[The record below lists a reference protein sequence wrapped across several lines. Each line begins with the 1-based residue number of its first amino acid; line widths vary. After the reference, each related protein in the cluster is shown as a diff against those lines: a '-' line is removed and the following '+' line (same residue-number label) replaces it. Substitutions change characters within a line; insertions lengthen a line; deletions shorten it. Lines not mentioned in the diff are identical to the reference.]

1 MSTYLV
7 TASLL
12 AACSP
17 GGQENQS
24 GQDQAQADQD
34 QDQLQV
40 TASFFPVYEF
50 AREVAGDRAQVDMIL
65 SSNQDAHSFEPS
77 PQDIAQVDQS
87 DVFVYSSD
95 EMEFWAGD
103 LLEAVENE
111 DLVVAKA
118 IDGMDGDLAS
128 GHDHEHDEDDHDH
141 EHDEDDHDHDHG
153 AESDDFIGLAG
164 HYHTGD
170 TAGLQANVDT
180 DQDVT
185 WFVEQDGQVIEEET
199 LAHDETFEYS
209 IEDTVEV
216 YYQVD
221 GEESDRVELHVD
233 NHGGD
238 GHDHDHD
245 EDEHDHDEDDHDH
258 DEDGHD
264 HDEDDH
270 DHDEDDHDE
279 DEHDHDEDDHDHDED
294 EHDHDEDDHDHD
306 EDDHDEDEHDH
317 DEDDHDHDEDD
328 HDHDDDQDEESNDF
342 IGLAG
347 HYHTGDT
354 ASLQANTESDQ
365 DVTWFVEQDGQVIEE
380 ETLAHDEA
388 FEHTLE
394 DSVEV
399 YYQVDGEESDRVELH
414 VDDHEDLDPHIWL
427 DPVYAQDQVNAIRD
441 AFIEADPEGEEVYTQ
456 NAADFNKQLEE
467 LHQEYSQAFENAE
480 NRNFVVQHEAFGYL
494 ANRYDLNQVS
504 IGGLSTEVEPSPA
517 RIAEVGDLVEEYQVP
532 VIYYQEGADSSAAQ
546 TVADE
551 TGTDIAELYDLEIL
565 SDEMQ
570 AENLSYLDVMERNLE
585 QLKLSIQ

>member
-1 MSTYLV
+1 MKKKILRMSTYLV

-258 DEDGHD
+258 DED
-264 HDEDDH
+264 
-270 DHDEDDHDE
+270 
-279 DEHDHDEDDHDHDED
+279 
-294 EHDHDEDDHDHD
+294 
-306 EDDHDEDEHDH
+306 DHDEDEHDH

-467 LHQEYSQAFENAE
+467 LHQEYSQTFENAE

>member
-17 GGQENQS
+17 GGQEDQT

-50 AREVAGDRAQVDMIL
+50 ARQVAGDRAQVDMIL

-95 EMEFWAGD
+95 EMEFWAED

-245 EDEHDHDEDDHDH
+245 EDDHDQ
-258 DEDGHD
+258 DEDG
-264 HDEDDH
+264 
-270 DHDEDDHDE
+270 
-279 DEHDHDEDDHDHDED
+279 HDHDEDDHDHDED

-306 EDDHDEDEHDH
+306 DH
-317 DEDDHDHDEDD
+317 D

-441 AFIEADPEGEEVYTQ
+441 AFIEADPEGEEVYAQ

-467 LHQEYSQAFENAE
+467 LHQEYSQTFENAE

>member
-24 GQDQAQADQD
+24 GQDQAQADQDQD

-199 LAHDETFEYS
+199 LAHDE
-209 IEDTVEV
+209 
-216 YYQVD
+216 
-221 GEESDRVELHVD
+221 
-233 NHGGD
+233 
-238 GHDHDHD
+238 
-245 EDEHDHDEDDHDH
+245 
-258 DEDGHD
+258 
-264 HDEDDH
+264 
-270 DHDEDDHDE
+270 
-279 DEHDHDEDDHDHDED
+279 
-294 EHDHDEDDHDHD
+294 
-306 EDDHDEDEHDH
+306 
-317 DEDDHDHDEDD
+317 
-328 HDHDDDQDEESNDF
+328 
-342 IGLAG
+342 
-347 HYHTGDT
+347 
-354 ASLQANTESDQ
+354 
-365 DVTWFVEQDGQVIEE
+365 
-380 ETLAHDEA
+380 A

-467 LHQEYSQAFENAE
+467 LHQEYSQTFENAE

-570 AENLSYLDVMERNLE
+570 AENLSYLDVMERNLD

>member
-245 EDEHDHDEDDHDH
+245 EDDHDHDEDDHDHDEDDHDH

-270 DHDEDDHDE
+270 DHDEDDH
-279 DEHDHDEDDHDHDED
+279 
-294 EHDHDEDDHDHD
+294 
-306 EDDHDEDEHDH
+306 
-317 DEDDHDHDEDD
+317 D

-441 AFIEADPEGEEVYTQ
+441 AFIEADPEGKEVYTQ

-467 LHQEYSQAFENAE
+467 LHQEYSQTFENAE

-570 AENLSYLDVMERNLE
+570 AENLSYIDVMERNLE

>member
-199 LAHDETFEYS
+199 LAHDEAFEHTL
-209 IEDTVEV
+209 EDSVEV

-245 EDEHDHDEDDHDH
+245 EDDHDHDEDDHDHDEDDHDH

-270 DHDEDDHDE
+270 DHDEDDH
-279 DEHDHDEDDHDHDED
+279 
-294 EHDHDEDDHDHD
+294 
-306 EDDHDEDEHDH
+306 
-317 DEDDHDHDEDD
+317 D

-467 LHQEYSQAFENAE
+467 LHQEYSQTFENAE

-570 AENLSYLDVMERNLE
+570 AENLSYLDVMERNLD

>member
-199 LAHDETFEYS
+199 LAHDE
-209 IEDTVEV
+209 
-216 YYQVD
+216 
-221 GEESDRVELHVD
+221 
-233 NHGGD
+233 
-238 GHDHDHD
+238 
-245 EDEHDHDEDDHDH
+245 
-258 DEDGHD
+258 
-264 HDEDDH
+264 
-270 DHDEDDHDE
+270 
-279 DEHDHDEDDHDHDED
+279 
-294 EHDHDEDDHDHD
+294 
-306 EDDHDEDEHDH
+306 
-317 DEDDHDHDEDD
+317 
-328 HDHDDDQDEESNDF
+328 
-342 IGLAG
+342 
-347 HYHTGDT
+347 
-354 ASLQANTESDQ
+354 
-365 DVTWFVEQDGQVIEE
+365 
-380 ETLAHDEA
+380 A

-467 LHQEYSQAFENAE
+467 LHQEYSQTFENAE

-570 AENLSYLDVMERNLE
+570 AENLSYLDVMERNLD

>member
-209 IEDTVEV
+209 LEDTVEV

-245 EDEHDHDEDDHDH
+245 ED
-258 DEDGHD
+258 
-264 HDEDDH
+264 
-270 DHDEDDHDE
+270 
-279 DEHDHDEDDHDHDED
+279 DHDHDED

-306 EDDHDEDEHDH
+306 EDGHDH
-317 DEDDHDHDEDD
+317 DDDHDHD
-328 HDHDDDQDEESNDF
+328 HDEESDDF

-441 AFIEADPEGEEVYTQ
+441 AFIEADPEGEDVYTQ

>member
-17 GGQENQS
+17 GGQEDQT

-50 AREVAGDRAQVDMIL
+50 ARQVAGDRAQVDMIL

-95 EMEFWAGD
+95 EMEFWAED

-245 EDEHDHDEDDHDH
+245 EDDHDH
-258 DEDGHD
+258 DEDG
-264 HDEDDH
+264 
-270 DHDEDDHDE
+270 
-279 DEHDHDEDDHDHDED
+279 HDHDEDDHDHDED

-306 EDDHDEDEHDH
+306 DH
-317 DEDDHDHDEDD
+317 D

-467 LHQEYSQAFENAE
+467 LHQEYSQTFENAE

>member
-1 MSTYLV
+1 MKKKILRMSTYLV

-128 GHDHEHDEDDHDH
+128 GHDHDHDH
-141 EHDEDDHDHDHG
+141 EDHDHDHDEDGHDHDHDEEDHEEDDHDHDHG
-153 AESDDFIGLAG
+153 EDSDDFIGLAG

-170 TAGLQANVDT
+170 TAGLQANIDT

-199 LAHDETFEYS
+199 LAHDETFEYTLDDS
-209 IEDTVEV
+209 VEV

-238 GHDHDHD
+238 GHN
-245 EDEHDHDEDDHDH
+245 HDEDDHDH
-258 DEDGHD
+258 DENDHD
-264 HDEDDH
+264 EEDSDEDDH
-270 DHDEDDHDE
+270 DHDQE
-279 DEHDHDEDDHDHDED
+279 
-294 EHDHDEDDHDHD
+294 
-306 EDDHDEDEHDH
+306 
-317 DEDDHDHDEDD
+317 EDDHDHDEDD
-328 HDHDDDQDEESNDF
+328 HDHDHDEDDHDHGEESDDF

-441 AFIEADPEGEEVYTQ
+441 AFIEADPEGKEVYTQ

-467 LHQEYSQAFENAE
+467 LHQEYSQTFENAE

>member
-1 MSTYLV
+1 MKKKILRMSTYLV

-209 IEDTVEV
+209 LEDTVEV

-245 EDEHDHDEDDHDH
+245 EDDHDHDEDEHDHDEDDHDH

-270 DHDEDDHDE
+270 DHDEDG
-279 DEHDHDEDDHDHDED
+279 HDHDDDHDHD
-294 EHDHDEDDHDHD
+294 H
-306 EDDHDEDEHDH
+306 
-317 DEDDHDHDEDD
+317 
-328 HDHDDDQDEESNDF
+328 DEESDDF

-441 AFIEADPEGEEVYTQ
+441 AFIEADPEGEDVYTQ

>member
-1 MSTYLV
+1 MKKKILRMSTYLV

-199 LAHDETFEYS
+199 LAHDE
-209 IEDTVEV
+209 
-216 YYQVD
+216 
-221 GEESDRVELHVD
+221 
-233 NHGGD
+233 
-238 GHDHDHD
+238 
-245 EDEHDHDEDDHDH
+245 
-258 DEDGHD
+258 
-264 HDEDDH
+264 
-270 DHDEDDHDE
+270 
-279 DEHDHDEDDHDHDED
+279 
-294 EHDHDEDDHDHD
+294 
-306 EDDHDEDEHDH
+306 
-317 DEDDHDHDEDD
+317 
-328 HDHDDDQDEESNDF
+328 
-342 IGLAG
+342 
-347 HYHTGDT
+347 
-354 ASLQANTESDQ
+354 
-365 DVTWFVEQDGQVIEE
+365 
-380 ETLAHDEA
+380 A

-467 LHQEYSQAFENAE
+467 LHQEYSQTFENAE

-570 AENLSYLDVMERNLE
+570 AENLSYLDVMERNLD